1 MAFTRL
7 KIVMLSFGT
16 EIIFLSLSEII
27 HDLPLEGIPVSLID
41 EEM

>member
-1 MAFTRL
+1 MEFTRL

-16 EIIFLSLSEII
+16 QIIFLSLSKII
-27 HDLPLEGIPVSLID
+27 HDLPWEGIPVSLID